1 MIEVRKMMEEFGEAL
16 ITAANNDKSVSVVID
31 NGTVATRMTYAPDDV
46 MVYADCI
53 ECSNQY
59 DEIEIDLSNMN
70 RITEFLCSDNGNEG
84 NYFVEF
90 KVDDTMQCGFYIN

>member
-16 ITAANNDKSVSVVID
+16 ITAANNDKSVNVIID
-31 NGTVATRMTYAPDDV
+31 NGIVTTRMTYAPDDV
-46 MVYADCI
+46 MVYADYI

-70 RITEFLCSDNGNEG
+70 RITEFLCSDNGDEG
-84 NYFVEF
+84 NYSVEF